1 MYDFAALNFN
11 TNYMP
16 VNPFFG
22 SAMSYGNMFQ
32 NPFIGGFNYG
42 GDIASLGMYSILNCA
57 PYSSNMGMP
66 YFLPFNYL
74 TNWGST
80 GLPVFPSISNAY
92 NTFPYNYSSWTMP
105 PQMNYAKPKFNFSVP
120 KYNPSSSSFGSYTLP
135 SSTTS
140 RASSVGSVSRSS
152 VQAHS
157 VSRTSVSGLSGD
169 FVNKVKQISQRLNC
183 SYDDLLAVMNSESGL
198 NPRAVNSSSGASGL
212 IQFTSVAVQEMNRVY
227 GMNLSLEKIRN
238 MSALEQLDLVEKYFK
253 MTKSRAFSSN
263 ARLSAADLYSLCFLP
278 GRASRDVLT
287 QRGENYYSCNSGL
300 DVNGDGKIT
309 KSDLAQRIDRKRVSL
324 VA

>member
-11 TNYMP
+11 TNYMTA
-16 VNPFFG
+16 NPF
-22 SAMSYGNMFQ
+22 MYGGFPSNMFS
-32 NPFIGGFNYG
+32 NPFASVFNFG
-42 GDIASLGMYSILNCA
+42 GDVASMGMYSSMN
-57 PYSSNMGMP
+57 YSPSFSPMGMP

-80 GLPVFPSISNAY
+80 GLPIYPSISNAY

-120 KYNPSSSSFGSYTLP
+120 KYNPSSSSFGSYTCP
-135 SSTTS
+135 SVSALRS
-140 RASSVGSVSRSS
+140 SSAGKSSVRT
-152 VQAHS
+152 QS

-169 FVNKVKQISQRLNC
+169 FVNKVKQIAQRLNC

-238 MSALEQLDLVEKYFK
+238 MSAVEQLDLVEKYFK

-263 ARLSAADLYSLCFLP
+263 ARLSAADLYSLCYLP
-278 GRASRDVLT
+278 GRATRDVLT
-287 QRGENYYSCNSGL
+287 HQGENYYNRGL

>member
-11 TNYMP
+11 TNYMTA
-16 VNPFFG
+16 NPF
-22 SAMSYGNMFQ
+22 MYGGFPSNMFS
-32 NPFIGGFNYG
+32 NPFASVFNFG
-42 GDIASLGMYSILNCA
+42 GDVASMGMYSSMN
-57 PYSSNMGMP
+57 YSPSFSPMSMP

-120 KYNPSSSSFGSYTLP
+120 KYNPSSSSFGSYTCP
-135 SSTTS
+135 
-140 RASSVGSVSRSS
+140 SVSALRSS
-152 VQAHS
+152 SAGSAGKSSIRTQS

-169 FVNKVKQISQRLNC
+169 FVAKAKQVAQRLNC
-183 SYDDLLAVMNSESGL
+183 NYDDLLAVMNSESGL
-198 NPRAVNSSSGASGL
+198 NPQAVNRTSGASGL
-212 IQFTSVAVQEMNRVY
+212 IQFTSVAVKEMNKVY
-227 GMNLSLEKIRN
+227 GMNLSLVKIRN
-238 MSALEQLDLVEKYFK
+238 MSAVEQLDLVEKYFK
-253 MTKSRAFSSN
+253 MTKNRAFSSN
-263 ARLSAADLYSLCFLP
+263 HRLSAADLYSLCFLP

-287 QRGENYYSCNSGL
+287 QRGENYYSSNRGL

-309 KSDLAQRIDRKRVSL
+309 KSDLAQGIDRKRVSVL
-324 VA
+324 A

>member
-120 KYNPSSSSFGSYTLP
+120 KYNPSSSTFGSYTRP
-135 SSTTS
+135 SVSALS
-140 RASSVGSVSRSS
+140 SSSAGSAGKSSVRT
-152 VQAHS
+152 QS

-169 FVNKVKQISQRLNC
+169 FVAKAKQVAQRLNC
-183 SYDDLLAVMNSESGL
+183 NYDDLLAVMNSESGL
-198 NPRAVNSSSGASGL
+198 NPQAVNRTSGASGL
-212 IQFTSVAVQEMNRVY
+212 IQFTSVAVKEMNKVY
-227 GMNLSLEKIRN
+227 GMNLSLVKIRN
-238 MSALEQLDLVEKYFK
+238 MSAVEQLDLVEKYFK
-253 MTKSRAFSSN
+253 MTKNRAFSSN
-263 ARLSAADLYSLCFLP
+263 HRLSAADLYSLCFLP

-287 QRGENYYSCNSGL
+287 QRGENYYSSNRGL

-309 KSDLAQRIDRKRVSL
+309 KSDLAQRIDRKRVSVL
-324 VA
+324 A

>member
-11 TNYMP
+11 TNYMTA
-16 VNPFFG
+16 NPF
-22 SAMSYGNMFQ
+22 MYGGFPSNMFS
-32 NPFIGGFNYG
+32 NPFASVFNFG
-42 GDIASLGMYSILNCA
+42 GDVASMGMYSSMN
-57 PYSSNMGMP
+57 YSPSFSPMSMP

-80 GLPVFPSISNAY
+80 GLPIYPSISNAY

-105 PQMNYAKPKFNFSVP
+105 LQMNYAKPKFNFSVP
-120 KYNPSSSSFGSYTLP
+120 EYNPSSSSFGSYTLP
-135 SSTTS
+135 SFTTS
-140 RASSVGSVSRSS
+140 RSSSAGSVSRSS
-152 VQAHS
+152 AGSHS

-169 FVNKVKQISQRLNC
+169 FVNKVKQIAQRLNC

-263 ARLSAADLYSLCFLP
+263 ARLSAADLYSLCYLP
-278 GRASRDVLT
+278 GRATRDVLT
-287 QRGENYYSCNSGL
+287 HQGENYYDRGL

>member
-1 MYDFAALNFN
+1 
-11 TNYMP
+11 
-16 VNPFFG
+16 
-22 SAMSYGNMFQ
+22 
-32 NPFIGGFNYG
+32 
-42 GDIASLGMYSILNCA
+42 
-57 PYSSNMGMP
+57 MGMP

-80 GLPVFPSISNAY
+80 GLPIYPSISNAY

-105 PQMNYAKPKFNFSVP
+105 LQMNYAKPKFNFSVP

-135 SSTTS
+135 SFTTS
-140 RASSVGSVSRSS
+140 RSSSAGSVSRSS
-152 VQAHS
+152 AGFHS

-169 FVNKVKQISQRLNC
+169 FVNKVKQIAQRLNC

-198 NPRAVNSSSGASGL
+198 NPRAVHSSSGASGL

-263 ARLSAADLYSLCFLP
+263 ARLSAADLYSLCYLP
-278 GRASRDVLT
+278 GRATRDVLT
-287 QRGENYYSCNSGL
+287 HQGENYYNRGL